1 MKFTEE
7 QRKTMRQHI
16 IDIEAYIE
24 EEILPH
30 INYLYETPEFGP
42 IEKWGRFD
50 EKSEQRYTIRLN
62 SGNTKVEFLHGG
74 IPYFAGQFF
83 PDEYMYHIIENWK
96 QIKYM
101 LLKET
106 ENKSRVA
113 NIINNFE
120 I

>member
-7 QRKTMRQHI
+7 QINQMKKHI

-24 EEILPH
+24 KEILPY
-30 INYLYETPEFGP
+30 IDYIYESPAFGP

-50 EKSEQRYTIRLN
+50 ENSGQRYTIRLN
-62 SGNTKVEFLHGG
+62 SGNMKVEFCHAG

-83 PDEYMYHIIENWK
+83 PDQYMYHIIENWK

-106 ENKSRVA
+106 ESKERVA
-113 NIINNFE
+113 SIINNFE